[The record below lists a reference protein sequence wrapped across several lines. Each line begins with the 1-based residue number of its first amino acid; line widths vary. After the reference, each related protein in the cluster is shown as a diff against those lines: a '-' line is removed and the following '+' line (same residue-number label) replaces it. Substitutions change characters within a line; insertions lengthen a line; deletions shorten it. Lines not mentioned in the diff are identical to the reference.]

1 MTDTHHRHASFFRR
15 RERERERKRKSIRSL
30 PFPPSTEFGKFY
42 QPFGYIAGSN
52 LEKGPRVGEIG
63 RDKCAFTR
71 NCSRYCRGTLGIPI
85 GRAMPGNSCH
95 LLLFLRRSSACD

>member
-52 LEKGPRVGEIG
+52 LEKGPRVARLVEIN
-63 RDKCAFTR
+63 AH
-71 NCSRYCRGTLGIPI
+71 SRGIVRVTAAAPLGYQ
-85 GRAMPGNSCH
+85 
-95 LLLFLRRSSACD
+95 

>member
-1 MTDTHHRHASFFRR
+1 MTDTTTAMQVFSGGE
-15 RERERERKRKSIRSL
+15 REREREEIDTFVAFSSVDRIRQVLSAFWVYRGLEPRKG
-30 PFPPSTEFGKFY
+30 T
-42 QPFGYIAGSN
+42 
-52 LEKGPRVGEIG
+52 RVGEIG